1 MDEPRPPPLTGVT
14 VIDMGQI
21 YQGPYAGLL
30 LAKAGARVIKVEPRH
45 GEPLRAREA
54 VGGGASLPL
63 AMLNSNKRAI
73 TLNLKTPRGVELMKA
88 LARQADVLLENF
100 APGVMDK
107 LGVGAA
113 ALMTE
118 NPRLIYASATGYGL
132 SGPER
137 DNLAMD
143 ITIQAASG
151 AISVTG
157 FPDGPP
163 VKAGPAIADF
173 LSGTHLYGAIVTA
186 LYERERTGRGRLVE
200 VAMIETMFPTLA
212 SNLGMIH
219 SRKNHSDS
227 GNPIG
232 RTGNRHGGLA
242 VSPYNVYACKDG
254 WFAIICTSEEH
265 WRSLTRAMGRPELAD
280 DPRFSSNAA
289 RVVHMAETDAAV
301 EAWAANL
308 TRAEI
313 FAATGV
319 HRVPS
324 APVRDLPEV
333 LANQHMK
340 SRGMLE
346 EIDHPRLGRITVPG
360 SPLRYHGTP
369 PTPATPSPAIGADN
383 AEIYAELLGLGA
395 EAVASL
401 RDEGVI

>member
-1 MDEPRPPPLTGVT
+1 MNTRPPPLDGVV
-14 VIDMGQI
+14 VIDLGQV

-30 LAKAGARVIKVEPRH
+30 LAKAGATVIKVEPPR
-45 GEPLRAREA
+45 GEPLRVREA

-73 TLNLKTPRGVELMKA
+73 TLNLKSARGVELMKA
-88 LARQADVLLENF
+88 LARKGDVLLENF
-100 APGVMDK
+100 APGVMDR
-107 LGVGAA
+107 LGVGAEV
-113 ALMTE
+113 LMGV

-186 LYERERTGRGRLVE
+186 LYERERTGKGRLVE
-200 VAMIETMFPTLA
+200 VAMVETIFPALA
-212 SNLGMIH
+212 SNLGMVH
-219 SRKNHSDS
+219 N
-227 GNPIG
+227 NPDRPLG
-232 RTGNRHGGLA
+232 RTGNRHGGLS

-254 WFAIICTSEEH
+254 WFAIICNNDDH
-265 WRSLTRAMGRPELAD
+265 WRNLLAAMGREDLAD
-280 DPRFSSNAA
+280 DERFTTNAA
-289 RVVHMAETDAAV
+289 RVKHMAETDAIV
-301 EAWAANL
+301 ENWAKSH

-313 FAATGV
+313 FAVTKD
-319 HRVPS
+319 HHVPS
-324 APVRDLPEV
+324 APVRDLHEV
-333 LANQHMK
+333 LANEHMK
-340 SRGMLE
+340 GRGMIE
-346 EIDHPRLGRITVPG
+346 QIDHPQLGRISVPG

-369 PTPATPSPAIGADN
+369 QTPAVPSPRIGAHN
-383 AEIYAELLGLGA
+383 LEVYGELLGLSPAEVEALKSEGA
-395 EAVASL
+395 
-401 RDEGVI
+401 I

>member
-1 MDEPRPPPLTGVT
+1 MDDRPPPLAGLV
-14 VIDMGQI
+14 VLDFGQV

-30 LAKAGARVIKVEPRH
+30 LAKAGANVIKIEPPR
-45 GEPLRAREA
+45 GEPLRVREA

-73 TLNLKTPRGVELMKA
+73 TLNLKSPKGVELLKA
-88 LARQADVLLENF
+88 MARRADVLLENF
-100 APGVMDK
+100 APGVMDR
-107 LGVGAA
+107 LGVGPD
-113 ALMTE
+113 ALMAE

-186 LYERERTGRGRLVE
+186 LYERERTGLGRLVE

-212 SNLGMIH
+212 SNLGMVH
-219 SRKNHSDS
+219 N
-227 GNPIG
+227 NPDRPLG

-242 VSPYNVYACKDG
+242 VSPYNVYACQDG
-254 WFAIICTSEEH
+254 WFAIICNNDDH
-265 WRSLTRAMGRPELAD
+265 WASLLKAMGREDLAG
-280 DPRFSSNAA
+280 DPRFATNAA
-289 RVVHMAETDAAV
+289 RVKHMAETDAAV
-301 EAWAANL
+301 EAWAATK

-313 FAATGV
+313 FAATGE
-319 HRVPS
+319 HKIPS
-324 APVRDLPEV
+324 APVRDLHEV
-333 LANQHMK
+333 LASEHMK
-340 SRGMLE
+340 GRGMLE
-346 EIDHPRLGRITVPG
+346 VIDHPSLGRITVPG

-369 PTPATPSPAIGADN
+369 QTPAAPSHSIGADN
-383 AEIYAELLGLGA
+383 AEVYGELLGLSADEVATLKDAGA
-395 EAVASL
+395 
-401 RDEGVI
+401 I

>member
-1 MDEPRPPPLTGVT
+1 MDSRPPPLSGVT
-14 VIDMGQI
+14 VIDMGQV

-30 LAKAGARVIKVEPRH
+30 LAKAGARVIKLEPRH

-73 TLNLKTPRGVELMKA
+73 TLNLKNPRGAELLKA
-88 LARQADVLLENF
+88 LARKADVLLENF

-113 ALMTE
+113 VLMGE

-186 LYERERTGRGRLVE
+186 LFERERTGRGRLVE

-212 SNLGMIH
+212 SNLGMVH
-219 SRKNHSDS
+219 N
-227 GNPIG
+227 NPDRPLG

-242 VSPYNVYACKDG
+242 VSPYNVYACRDG
-254 WFAIICTSEEH
+254 WFAIICNNDTH
-265 WRSLTRAMGRPELAD
+265 WRSLTTAMGRPDLAED
-280 DPRFSSNAA
+280 ARFASNAA
-289 RVVHMAETDAAV
+289 RVAHMQETDDVV
-301 EAWAANL
+301 EAWAADL

-313 FAATGV
+313 FAATGR
-319 HRVPS
+319 HGVPS
-324 APVRDLPEV
+324 APVRDLHEV
-333 LANQHMK
+333 LANAHMRG
-340 SRGMLE
+340 RGMLE
-346 EIDHPRLGRITVPG
+346 DIDHPKLGRITVPG
-360 SPLRYHGTP
+360 SPLRYHDTP
-369 PTPATPSPAIGADN
+369 QTPATPSPSIGADN
-383 AEIYAELLGLGA
+383 AEVYGELLGLSPA
-395 EAVASL
+395 DVQAL
-401 RDEGVI
+401 RADDVI

>member
-1 MDEPRPPPLTGVT
+1 M
-14 VIDMGQI
+14 
-21 YQGPYAGLL
+21 
-30 LAKAGARVIKVEPRH
+30 
-45 GEPLRAREA
+45 
-54 VGGGASLPL
+54 
-63 AMLNSNKRAI
+63 
-73 TLNLKTPRGVELMKA
+73 
-88 LARQADVLLENF
+88 LLENF

-113 ALMTE
+113 VLMAE

-173 LSGTHLYGAIVTA
+173 LSGTHLYGAIATA
-186 LYERERTGRGRLVE
+186 LYERERTGVGRLVE

-219 SRKNHSDS
+219 NQPGR
-227 GNPIG
+227 PIG

-242 VSPYNVYACKDG
+242 VSPYNVYRCRDG
-254 WFAIICTSEEH
+254 WFAIICINEEH
-265 WRSLTRAMGRPELAD
+265 WRGLTRAMGRPELAD
-280 DPRFSSNAA
+280 DPRFVSNAA
-289 RVVHMAETDAAV
+289 RVEHMLETDAAV
-301 EAWAANL
+301 ETWAADL

-313 FAATGV
+313 FAATGE

-324 APVRDLPEV
+324 APVRDLQEV
-333 LANQHMK
+333 LSNAHMRE
-340 SRGMLE
+340 RGMLE
-346 EIDHPRLGRITVPG
+346 DIDHPRLGRITVPG

-369 PTPATPSPAIGADN
+369 QTAATPSPAIGADN
-383 AEIYAELLGLGA
+383 AEVYGELLGLTAEEVEALREEGA
-395 EAVASL
+395 
-401 RDEGVI
+401 I

>member
-1 MDEPRPPPLTGVT
+1 MAESRPPPLSGV
-14 VIDMGQI
+14 VVLDCGQV

-30 LAKAGARVIKVEPRH
+30 LAKAGADVIKIEPPR

-63 AMLNSNKRAI
+63 AMLNSNKRTI
-73 TLNLKTPRGVELMKA
+73 TLNLKSPKGVALLKA
-88 LARQADVLLENF
+88 MARKADVLLENF
-100 APGVMDK
+100 APGVMDR

-113 ALMTE
+113 ALMAE

-173 LSGTHLYGAIVTA
+173 LSGTHLYGAVVTA

-212 SNLGMIH
+212 SNLGMVH
-219 SRKNHSDS
+219 N
-227 GNPIG
+227 NPERPLG

-242 VSPYNVYACKDG
+242 VSPYNVYACQDG
-254 WFAIICTSEEH
+254 WFAIICNNDIH
-265 WRSLTRAMGRPELAD
+265 WRSLLRAMGREDLD
-280 DPRFSSNAA
+280 GDPRFASNAA
-289 RVVHMAETDAAV
+289 RVQHMSETDAVV
-301 EAWAANL
+301 EGWAETR

-313 FAATGV
+313 FAATGE
-319 HRVPS
+319 HKIPS
-324 APVRDLPEV
+324 APVRDLHEV
-333 LANQHMK
+333 LANAHMK
-340 SRGMLE
+340 GRGMLE
-346 EIDHPRLGRITVPG
+346 EIDHPSLGRITVPG

-369 PTPATPSPAIGADN
+369 QTPASPSHAIGADN
-383 AEIYAELLGLGA
+383 AEVFAELLGLGDHDVAALRA
-395 EAVASL
+395 EGA
-401 RDEGVI
+401 I

>member
-1 MDEPRPPPLTGVT
+1 MDESRPPPLTGVT
-14 VIDMGQI
+14 VIDLGQI

-45 GEPLRAREA
+45 GEPLRVREA

-63 AMLNSNKRAI
+63 AMLNSNKQAI

-88 LARQADVLLENF
+88 LARRADVLLENF

-113 ALMTE
+113 VLMAE

-157 FPDGPP
+157 FADGPP

-219 SRKNHSDS
+219 NRP

-232 RTGNRHGGLA
+232 RTGNRHGGLS

-254 WFAIICTSEEH
+254 WFAIICTNDGH
-265 WRSLTRAMGRPELAD
+265 WRSLARAMGRPELAD
-280 DPRFSSNAA
+280 DPRFASNAA
-289 RVVHMAETDAAV
+289 RVEHMAETDAAV

-313 FAATGV
+313 FAATGA

-324 APVRDLPEV
+324 APVRDLQEV
-333 LANQHMK
+333 LESEHMK
-340 SRGMLE
+340 GRGMLE
-346 EIDHPRLGRITVPG
+346 LIDHPSLGRITVPG

-369 PTPATPSPAIGADN
+369 QMPATPSPAIGADN
-383 AEIYAELLGLGA
+383 NAVYGELLGLSA
-395 EAVASL
+395 REVAAL
-401 RDEGVI
+401 TQDDVI

>member
-1 MDEPRPPPLTGVT
+1 MEERPPPLAGVV

-30 LAKAGARVIKVEPRH
+30 MAKAGATVIKVEPRH

-73 TLNLKTPRGVELMKA
+73 TLNLKSPRGAELLKA
-88 LARQADVLLENF
+88 LARKADVLLENF

-107 LGVGAA
+107 LGVGASV
-113 ALMTE
+113 LMAE
-118 NPRLIYASATGYGL
+118 NSRLIYASATGYGL

-157 FPDGPP
+157 FADGPP

-173 LSGTHLYGAIVTA
+173 LSGTHLYGAIATA
-186 LYERERTGRGRLVE
+186 LFERERSGRGRLIE

-219 SRKNHSDS
+219 N
-227 GNPIG
+227 NPDRPLG

-254 WFAIICTSEEH
+254 WFAIICTSEDH
-265 WRSLTRAMGRPELAD
+265 WRSLTAAMGCPDLAD

-289 RVVHMAETDAAV
+289 RVEHMAQTDAVV
-301 EAWAANL
+301 EAWAAGL

-313 FAATGV
+313 FAATGAY
-319 HRVPS
+319 RVPS
-324 APVRDLPEV
+324 APVRDLHEV
-333 LANQHMK
+333 LENAHMRG
-340 SRGMLE
+340 RGMLE
-346 EIDHPRLGRITVPG
+346 DIDHPRLGRITVPG

-369 PTPATPSPAIGADN
+369 QTPATPSPAIGADN
-383 AEIYAELLGLGA
+383 VEVYGEMLGLSAA
-395 EAVASL
+395 EVRALS
-401 RDEGVI
+401 DEGVI

>member
-1 MDEPRPPPLTGVT
+1 VSQTRPPPLQGLL
-14 VIDMGQI
+14 VIDMGQV

-30 LAKAGARVIKVEPRH
+30 MAKAGARVIKVEPPH
-45 GEPLRAREA
+45 GESLRAREA

-63 AMLNSNKRAI
+63 AMLNSNKQAI
-73 TLNLKTPRGVELMKA
+73 SLNLKAPRGIELLKA
-88 LARQADVLLENF
+88 LARKADVLLENF
-100 APGVMDK
+100 APGVMER
-107 LGVGAA
+107 LGVGADI
-113 ALMTE
+113 LMAD

-137 DNLAMD
+137 DNLAMG

-186 LYERERTGRGRLVE
+186 LYERERSGRGRLVE
-200 VAMIETMFPTLA
+200 VAMIEAMFPTLA

-219 SRKNHSDS
+219 N
-227 GNPIG
+227 NPG
-232 RTGNRHGGLA
+232 RPLARTGNRHGGLA
-242 VSPYNVYACKDG
+242 VSPYNVYPCKDG
-254 WFAIICTSEEH
+254 WFAIICTNEEH
-265 WRSLTRAMGRPELAD
+265 WRSLVAAMGRSDLAD
-280 DPRFSSNAA
+280 DRRFASNAA
-289 RVVHMAETDAAV
+289 RVEHMAETDAVV
-301 EAWAANL
+301 EVWAAEL

-313 FAATGV
+313 FAATGA

-324 APVRDLPEV
+324 APVRDLHEV
-333 LANQHMK
+333 LNNAHMK
-340 SRGMLE
+340 ERGMLE

-369 PTPATPSPAIGADN
+369 QTPATPSPAIGADN
-383 AEIYAELLGLGA
+383 IDVYGELLGLNAGEV
-395 EAVASL
+395 EAL
-401 RDEGVI
+401 RVEGVI